1 MDKSLHLVALT
12 KQLNKQGNKMNRIS
26 NRNGSTQLENMMLV
40 ALVGGLLSFAAT
52 IIYFIA
58 IVGDYLSTH

>member
-1 MDKSLHLVALT
+1 MDKSLRLVALT
-12 KQLNKQGNKMNRIS
+12 KQFNKQGNKMNRIS
-26 NRNGSTQLENMMLV
+26 GRNGSTQLENMMLV

>member
-1 MDKSLHLVALT
+1 
-12 KQLNKQGNKMNRIS
+12 MNRIS

-58 IVGDYLSTH
+58 VVGDYFSTH